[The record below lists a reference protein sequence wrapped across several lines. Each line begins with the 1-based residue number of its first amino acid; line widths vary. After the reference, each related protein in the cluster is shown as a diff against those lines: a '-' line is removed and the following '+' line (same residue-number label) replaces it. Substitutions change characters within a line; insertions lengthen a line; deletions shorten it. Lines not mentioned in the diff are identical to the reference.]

1 MCVQLSHAVEHGALR
16 ADDPRLLEL
25 GELLSSHAH
34 LQRLTIAD
42 TRLTI
47 ADSTGV
53 GASDLCI
60 AEAAY
65 HALAAEGSRSMGAA
79 SAPSAQPLAH
89 TWQVSM
95 RAPSRL

>member
-1 MCVQLSHAVEHGALR
+1 MWARQQ
-16 ADDPRLLEL
+16 LLEL
-25 GELLSSHAH
+25 GELLTPAHAH
-34 LQRLTIAD
+34 RQRALGAGAADD

-65 HALAAEGSRSMGAA
+65 QQLARGGGGGSGAA
-79 SAPSAQPLAH
+79 ARVHAWRCAS
-89 TWQVSM
+89 